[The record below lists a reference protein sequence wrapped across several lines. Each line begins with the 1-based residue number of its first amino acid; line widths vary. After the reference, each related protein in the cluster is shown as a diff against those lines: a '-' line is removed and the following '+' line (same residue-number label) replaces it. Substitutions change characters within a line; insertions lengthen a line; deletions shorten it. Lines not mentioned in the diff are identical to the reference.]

1 MAKKALPGVETLD
14 EAPDPFTPDRIS
26 VLERRL
32 QDPFG
37 IPAAPVRLNDAR
49 LFPRWFNSSLKP
61 DAIWVA
67 KQNGW
72 TGVTPGMVADLSQI
86 GNFVT
91 SPEGYIARGER
102 AQEVLLCMPR
112 EHWNRLQL
120 AKAKKNA
127 ELMRDTSKQSAQA
140 LEAAA
145 QQMGGDAAERMAAV
159 SRTMRVHD
167 QYERIERTDEE

>member
-1 MAKKALPGVETLD
+1 MARKPLPGVESLE
-14 EAPDPFTPDRIS
+14 EAPDPFSPDRIS
-26 VLERRL
+26 VIERRL

-37 IPAAPVRLNDAR
+37 IPAAPVRLNDGA
-49 LFPRWFNSSLKP
+49 LFPRWFNSVLKP

-91 SPEGYIARGER
+91 SPEGYVARGER

-120 AKAKKNA
+120 AKARKNA
-127 ELMRDTSKQSAQA
+127 ELMRDTSKQTAQA
-140 LEAAA
+140 LEAA
-145 QQMGGDAAERMAAV
+145 
-159 SRTMRVHD
+159 
-167 QYERIERTDEE
+167 